1 MVSDKYPDF
10 ISNTASFFS
19 DLSNNN
25 NKEWFEAN
33 RQRFMDEVFAPVEAL
48 INYLGEKLIIIE
60 PNLIAIPKFDKSI
73 FRLHRDVRFSENK
86 NPYKTNIAGLMWEGK
101 KLKMEASGFYF
112 HIEPGSAFIGCGIYM
127 FTPEVLKKYRTLISN
142 PDEAEI
148 LKKIISEIV
157 NDGKTRI
164 EGKTLK
170 KGPRNFQVKHSFHEF
185 LLYSGMYSA
194 VQYSTEDK
202 EFRTDY
208 DRIILED
215 FFNSSPLHR
224 WLADNL

>member
-10 ISNTASFFS
+10 IKNTASFFTE
-19 DLSNNN
+19 LSNNN

-33 RQRFMDEVFAPVEAL
+33 RVRFMAEVFAPVEAL

-60 PNLIAIPKFDKSI
+60 PNLIAIPKFDKSV

-86 NPYKTNIAGLMWEGK
+86 NPYKTNIAGFMWEGK
-101 KLKMEASGFYF
+101 KVKMEASGFYF
-112 HIEPGSAFIGCGIYM
+112 HIEPETAFIGCGIYM
-127 FTPEVLKKYRTLISN
+127 FTPEVLKKYRELISVQH
-142 PDEAEI
+142 EAEI
-148 LKKIISEIV
+148 LHKLIGEIV
-157 NDGKTRI
+157 SDGKTKV
-164 EGKTLK
+164 EGKTFK
-170 KGPRNFQVKHSFHEF
+170 KGPRNYQVTHTYPELLLHSG
-185 LLYSGMYSA
+185 LYTS
-194 VQYSTEDK
+194 VEYSTSDE
-202 EFRTDY
+202 EFRADY